1 MENIVRNHIADL
13 EIARYYKN
21 EFDLYTL
28 HEKLLRIFGNHKI
41 AVPYL
46 YEVGRIIKR
55 EVKEGYFENV

>member
-13 EIARYYKN
+13 EIARYYKYQ
-21 EFDLYTL
+21 FDLETL
-28 HEKLLRIFGNHKI
+28 HNKLLRIFGNYKM